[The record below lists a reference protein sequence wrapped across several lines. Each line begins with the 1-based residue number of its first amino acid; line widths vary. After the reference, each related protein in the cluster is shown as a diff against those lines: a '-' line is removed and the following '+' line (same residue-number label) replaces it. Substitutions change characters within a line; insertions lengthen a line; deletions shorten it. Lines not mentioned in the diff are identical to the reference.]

1 MGEIDQEWRA
11 RTSDP
16 TDNRNIYTEE
26 QNSGDAIARGIEAGG
41 IEAWIEAC
49 DYLQGVSL
57 ERIKKP
63 VAKTAWGNIPGS

>member
-1 MGEIDQEWRA
+1 MAGAHER
-11 RTSDP
+11 P
-16 TDNRNIYTEE
+16 NRQPKHTEE

-41 IEAWIEAC
+41 IEAWIATEEAC

-63 VAKTAWGNIPGS
+63 VAKTTWENIPGS